1 MTPQERAERSSDAL
15 WLDDH
20 ATRWFGMERVSV
32 AEGRAV
38 MRMTVE
44 THHCNGHGICH
55 GGVIFSLADSAFA
68 FACNAR
74 NVPTVAQMNTIT
86 FIAPGAAG
94 DVLTA
99 EAREVSLRGRSG
111 IYDITVTRQ
120 TGEVLAEMRGHSRA
134 IKGKLFE
141 EET

>member
-1 MTPQERAERSSDAL
+1 VTPAERAARSSDAL
-15 WLDDH
+15 WEDDH
-20 ATRWFGMERVSV
+20 ATRFFGMERISV
-32 AEGRAV
+32 TEGRAV
-38 MRMTVE
+38 MRMTVRE
-44 THHCNGHGICH
+44 EHCNGHGICH

-68 FACNAR
+68 FACNSR

-86 FIAPGAAG
+86 FIVSGAAG
-94 DVLTA
+94 DELTA

-120 TGEVLAEMRGHSRA
+120 GGEVLAEMRGHSRA
-134 IKGKLFE
+134 IPGQLFE